1 MKLVSS
7 YLIALVSLCI
17 FVGGAV
23 ALPVAS
29 DVDVEVPHVSRS
41 REALLAGLH
50 DNLTRSTVSDSLCYP
65 ARPRSGAE
73 YFPLGMSSRAKLIAL
88 YNWDKTGVEV
98 PLEARWHAY
107 QAGLASSDN
116 ALLKQ
121 VLEARIQEIEGFFP
135 STSNQD
141 RLAGRRGY
149 KPPRIVAGLERDQG
163 SAASRPSDDQLRR
176 WLHTVNAAG
185 SSSGRTAK

>member
-29 DVDVEVPHVSRS
+29 DVDVEVPHPHRAVVLER
-41 REALLAGLH
+41 RFPPVEDLA
-50 DNLTRSTVSDSLCYP
+50 R
-65 ARPRSGAE
+65 GAE